1 MGEKKLVVG
10 ILAHVDAG
18 KTTLAESI
26 LYTCGSIRK
35 LGRVDH
41 KDAFLDTDRQER
53 DRGITIFSKQAQVC
67 WNDVAITLLDT
78 PGHVDFSAEMERT
91 LQVLDYAV
99 LVVSGA
105 DGVQGH
111 VLTLWRLLARYQVPV
126 FLFFN
131 KMDQP
136 DTDPAALLA
145 EAKER
150 LDERCVAFGGL
161 DEQGRP
167 YRREEAAFC
176 EDVAVCDEE
185 LLERYLEAQESAGGP
200 EQSGKTAESADREGC
215 GVKAAERS
223 GGGKRPGHDGIID
236 EETIADLIVKRKVF
250 PCYFGSALKVEGI
263 TELLDGIG
271 VYTRMPSYGEAFGA
285 RVYKISRDA
294 QGNRL
299 THIKITGGMIRVKQT
314 VLTHG
319 NHCSRR
325 GYEGDSRETKN
336 VQEEKIDQIRIYS
349 GDKYTVEQ
357 EVAAGTVCALS
368 GLSMTFCGEGLGAER
383 EDTVP
388 LLEPVM
394 TYRIVLPEACD
405 VHQMYNKLCQL
416 EEEEPQLH
424 MVWREQLN
432 EIHVQLM
439 GEVQIEVLRNLIRE
453 RFDVEVMFDEGSI
466 VYKETITSAAEG
478 VGHYEPLRHYAEVH
492 LLLEPGEPGSGLQFA
507 SRCSEDVLDRNWQRL
522 VLTHLEEKEHLG
534 VLTGAPITDM
544 QITLVAGRAHLKHT
558 EGGDFRQATY
568 RAVRHGL
575 CKAQNI
581 LLEPVYAFRLELP
594 AALIGRGMTDMQ
606 NKAGKFGAPEL
617 AGDFAILTG
626 TVPVSEMTGYQA
638 EVSAYSGGKGRIY
651 VELKGYA
658 PCHNAD
664 TVIASAGYEAERDTD
679 NPCSSVFCAHGA
691 GFVVEWDQ
699 VETYMHLD
707 YAADRGGFAQAQ
719 DRRDESFRFADE
731 GLPEA
736 GVGGYGDHAHAR
748 LGGRQRS
755 SASPEAIGQDEI
767 EEIMNRTYGTKE
779 RKKQGWARTIRAG
792 GNAGAPE
799 VRADRS
805 ESAGADGNGGNGQ
818 DKSYGKR
825 SGSDSTSSMQEEYL
839 LVDGYNI
846 IFAWDHLH
854 SLAKDNL
861 DSARGKLLD
870 ILSDFQGYRKMH
882 LILVFDAYKVKGN
895 TGSTE
900 RYHNIDVVYTK
911 EAETADQYIEK
922 VTHRIG
928 RKHRVRVATS
938 DGLEQLIIM
947 GAGAVR
953 VSARELQEE
962 VMAANAELRQMFLQG
977 TDKPA
982 GDRNYLLEG
991 AAGEVADY
999 VRQVLK
1005 K

>member
-1 MGEKKLVVG
+1 MEEKRLVVG

-53 DRGITIFSKQAQVC
+53 DRGITIFSKQAQVY

-136 DTDPAALLA
+136 DTDQAALLA
-145 EAKER
+145 EAKDR

-167 YRREEAAFC
+167 YRREDASFY

-185 LLERYLEAQESAGGP
+185 LLERYLEAEESAGCGRQP
-200 EQSGKTAESADREGC
+200 DRDAVINDKIITEL
-215 GVKAAERS
+215 VSER
-223 GGGKRPGHDGIID
+223 RI
-236 EETIADLIVKRKVF
+236 F

-263 TELLDGIG
+263 TELLDGIS

-299 THIKITGGMIRVKQT
+299 THVKITGGMIRVKQT

-319 NHCSRR
+319 NHGGRR
-325 GYEGDSRETKN
+325 GYEGDGQEIKN

-349 GDKYTVEQ
+349 GEKYTVEQ
-357 EVAAGTVCALS
+357 EVAAGTVCVLS
-368 GLSMTFCGEGLGAER
+368 GLSMTFCGEGLGAEH

-424 MVWREQLN
+424 IVWREQSG

-439 GEVQIEVLRNLIRE
+439 GEVQIEVLRNLIGE
-453 RFDVEVMFDEGSI
+453 RFGVEVMFDEGSI

-534 VLTGAPITDM
+534 VLTGSQITDM

-568 RAVRHGL
+568 RAVRQGL
-575 CKAQNI
+575 CKAQNL

-626 TVPVSEMTGYQA
+626 TVPVSEMAGYQA
-638 EVSAYSGGKGRIY
+638 EVSAYSGGKGRLYI
-651 VELKGYA
+651 ELKGYA

-664 TVIASAGYEAERDTD
+664 AVIASVGYEAERDTD

-707 YAADRGGFAQAQ
+707 YVTGDGGFPQADARQDATAFFTEASAQG
-719 DRRDESFRFADE
+719 E
-731 GLPEA
+731 GS
-736 GVGGYGDHAHAR
+736 GMYGDSVHTR

-755 SASPEAIGQDEI
+755 SASLEAIGQDEI

-792 GNAGAPE
+792 DNTDARRGRSDGSEAARMDEASGS
-799 VRADRS
+799 DRIKLAAA
-805 ESAGADGNGGNGQ
+805 EGTGGNGQ

-825 SGSDSTSSMQEEYL
+825 SGSDSAGGTQEEYL

-846 IFAWDHLH
+846 IFAWEHLH

-861 DSARGKLLD
+861 DSARGKLMD
-870 ILSDFQGYRKMH
+870 ILSDFQGYRRMR

-962 VMAANAELRQMFLQG
+962 VMAANEELRQLFLQE

-982 GDRNYLLEG
+982 GDRHYLLEG
-991 AAGEVADY
+991 ASGEVADY
-999 VRQVLK
+999 VKSVLEK
-1005 K
+1005 